1 MECTNQSKYWN
12 IQPRFFQNCNQQQ
25 INNLLTIH
33 TRRPVRGFILAA
45 ILTVNGVPEMENLMH
60 LKQKIITLTCVH
72 RRQICCSLQRYT
84 CSWDGHHGVV
94 DLWSCSLA
102 KSTFSLEVVRGQW
115 DSGPLNIFLITYVT
129 GVAGWFLHSHGGR
142 VSLSQ
147 LLSTPHVI
155 AREAWWLLSGI
166 WNS

>member
-1 MECTNQSKYWN
+1 MLIAATTLFCQCRNILFLHQCFAIIECQLIFKSCFLSWN
-12 IQPRFFQNCNQQQ
+12 AANYQNIEIFNLGFCLNCSQQQ

-33 TRRPVRGFILAA
+33 TRWPVRGFILAA
-45 ILTVNGVPEMENLMH
+45 ILAVEGVPEMGNLMH

-102 KSTFSLEVVRGQW
+102 KSTFSLEVVRGQLG
-115 DSGPLNIFLITYVT
+115 SGPLNM
-129 GVAGWFLHSHGGR
+129 
-142 VSLSQ
+142 Q
-147 LLSTPHVI
+147 LKK
-155 AREAWWLLSGI
+155 
-166 WNS
+166 